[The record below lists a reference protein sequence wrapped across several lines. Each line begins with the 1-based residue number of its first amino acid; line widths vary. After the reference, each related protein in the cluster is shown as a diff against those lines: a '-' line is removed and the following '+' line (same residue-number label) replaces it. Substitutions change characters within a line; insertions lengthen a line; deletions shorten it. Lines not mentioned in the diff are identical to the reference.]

1 MPHLLA
7 ILGADSHSTRP
18 LLAGE
23 ALRHAAQQAG
33 CRLDVDVRTPDTL
46 SAVAATALANA
57 DAVVWAGVAPDA
69 AARQA
74 NPRMIEV
81 ALDDVLADARAVLAR
96 MLDSPP
102 PRPPRPNKAGASS
115 PSPRAR
121 PASPIPSW
129 PPRR

>member
-46 SAVAATALANA
+46 SAVAATAL
-57 DAVVWAGVAPDA
+57 VTPTRWCGPV
-69 AARQA
+69 
-74 NPRMIEV
+74 
-81 ALDDVLADARAVLAR
+81 
-96 MLDSPP
+96 S
-102 PRPPRPNKAGASS
+102 RPTP
-115 PSPRAR
+115 PRAR
-121 PASPIPSW
+121 PIRA
-129 PPRR
+129 